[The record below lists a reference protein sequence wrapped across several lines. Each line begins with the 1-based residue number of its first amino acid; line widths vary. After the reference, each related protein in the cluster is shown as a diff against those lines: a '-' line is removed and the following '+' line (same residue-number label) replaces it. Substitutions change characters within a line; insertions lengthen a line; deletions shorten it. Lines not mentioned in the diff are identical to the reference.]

1 MGNKYE
7 ISMNVM
13 CCMLN
18 KIFIWPECLAYT
30 KCKLLKNFKTFKV
43 KKNVQLMFDVIFI
56 IHIDTQYEQAKK
68 KKNCRART

>member
-18 KIFIWPECLAYT
+18 KILIGLNVLHIQSVNY
-30 KCKLLKNFKTFKV
+30 LKILN
-43 KKNVQLMFDVIFI
+43 L
-56 IHIDTQYEQAKK
+56 
-68 KKNCRART
+68 